1 MAGPTLPSAHAAPT
15 NDLSTSIVIITRNR
29 RPALEEA
36 VSSALDQGPD
46 VLEVIVVDDASTD
59 DTWEWLSGSKDPR
72 VRPVWHERHS
82 EEIPP
87 SARMARARNRG
98 LREARGRYVMFL
110 DDDDRLFP
118 GSLRRLLR
126 ALGRHPG
133 AVFAVGGREVFND
146 LGARRRARYD
156 ARFTMVRRIL
166 PDLLAGWGMGIG
178 QWVAPTEAVREVGA
192 WNELPAAEE
201 WDMGVRLSS
210 VGPAVLIPH
219 AVLEERMHP
228 GQWGWEPPER
238 AEVQRSLRETFP
250 DTVTGPERPAAA
262 RAAIASLRLSEAARA
277 YDDRRFAQAL
287 GGYLAAVRSAP
298 GLLVSPLRG
307 PYLAGRLVR
316 SSAGL
321 VVGRRGAD
329 ALSRFAA
336 RSRRGLRRDPE
347 AGGGWRFVGRRVP
360 PGSDGERSTR

>member
-1 MAGPTLPSAHAAPT
+1 MAGPQAPGAHAAPT
-15 NDLSTSIVIITRNR
+15 NASSTSIVIITRNR

-46 VLEVIVVDDASTD
+46 VLEVIVVDDASSD
-59 DTWEWLSGSKDPR
+59 DTWEWLSGAHDPR
-72 VRPVWHERHS
+72 LRPVWHERHS

-98 LREARGRYVMFL
+98 LREVHGRYVMFL

-118 GSLRRLLR
+118 GSLRRLLG
-126 ALGRHPG
+126 ALRRHPG
-133 AVFAVGGREVFND
+133 AVFAVGGREVFD
-146 LGARRRARYD
+146 DRGARRRARYD

-178 QWVAPTEAVREVGA
+178 QWVAPTSVVRDVGA

-210 VGPAVLIPH
+210 IGPAVLIPQT
-219 AVLEERMHP
+219 VLEERMHP

-238 AEVQRSLRETFP
+238 AEVQRRVRETFP
-250 DTVTGPERPAAA
+250 DTVLGPERTAAA
-262 RAAIASLRLSEAARA
+262 HAATASLRLSEAGQA
-277 YDDRRFAQAL
+277 YDDRRFAEAL
-287 GGYLAAVRSAP
+287 GGYAAAVRTAP

-316 SSAGL
+316 SIAGL

-347 AGGGWRFVGRRVP
+347 AGGGWRFVRRRVP
-360 PGSDGERSTR
+360 PGSGRGRRTR